1 MKNPSIVFTRINTAE
16 LVCREI
22 PDEPGEG
29 QVLVRTRF
37 STISPGTER
46 ANVTGDPNVR
56 GVREPDVSFPR
67 QCGYSTSGIV
77 EKVGKGVES
86 LKPGDPVTAFRTV
99 HAAYNIVPEKNV
111 IRFDPEKVSYEE
123 AAILYIT
130 SFPMAA
136 VRKTRVEIGEPVLVM
151 GCGLLGQIAIKE
163 LRAAGAV
170 PVVAADPVAS
180 RREIALASGA
190 DYALD
195 PTDPAFASEVK
206 RLTRGGAKAVIEVTG
221 VGAGLDGALD
231 ATARFGR
238 VALLGCTRNK
248 EFTIDYYRKV
258 HCPGITLIG
267 AHNDARPETES
278 RPGVFTTRDDIQA
291 MLSLL
296 ENGRISFASFPRAKY
311 APAACGEAFTRL
323 INDRDFPLIT
333 QFDWDRNE

>member
-1 MKNPSIVFTRINTAE
+1 MKNPSIVFTRVNTAE
-16 LVCREI
+16 LVTRDL

-46 ANVTGDPNVR
+46 ANVTGNPNVR

-86 LKPGDPVTAFRTV
+86 LIPGDPVTAFRTV

-111 IRFDPEKVSYEE
+111 IRIDPEKISFEE

-130 SFPMAA
+130 TFPMAA
-136 VRKTRVEIGEPVLVM
+136 VRKTRVEIGEPALVM

-195 PTDPAFASEVK
+195 PTA
-206 RLTRGGAKAVIEVTG
+206 
-221 VGAGLDGALD
+221 
-231 ATARFGR
+231 
-238 VALLGCTRNK
+238 
-248 EFTIDYYRKV
+248 
-258 HCPGITLIG
+258 
-267 AHNDARPETES
+267 
-278 RPGVFTTRDDIQA
+278 
-291 MLSLL
+291 
-296 ENGRISFASFPRAKY
+296 
-311 APAACGEAFTRL
+311 
-323 INDRDFPLIT
+323 
-333 QFDWDRNE
+333 